1 MIDFKFELEGDLV
14 ASLDRLEK
22 VVAEKVVRSGAAGRS
37 ADGRLYA
44 DW

>member
-22 VVAEKVVRSGAAGRS
+22 VVAEKVVRSGAAGMATASRS
-37 ADGRLYA
+37 C
-44 DW
+44 